1 MEMTVMMI
9 RIMVVTYVCVCVTD
23 RDDADAVDKISELVG
38 RMHSIVIGPG
48 LGRDKHLLAVVKV
61 SNVYII

>member
-1 MEMTVMMI
+1 
-9 RIMVVTYVCVCVTD
+9 MVVTYVCVCVTD